1 MFFTYEVQ
9 TRVREEIIDITH
21 LVAETVRQSRIREG
35 ICIVYVPHT
44 TAGITINEHADPDVV
59 ADIQAALEE
68 IVPRISYRHKEGNSP
83 AHVKASLM
91 NNSQTIII
99 NNGALVMGTWQG
111 VYFCEFDGP
120 RRRKVHI
127 KVVAD

>member
-127 KVVAD
+127 KVVAG